1 VRGVDEDK
9 GESNC
14 SDPRHFHAWC
24 RLPNQFQ
31 HREIREKALAAKA
44 RKTRQLRDPET
55 DGYAILEE
63 NLDAIARKGDE
74 AVDLLVEELVGREW
88 WTDYAEAAKDVQE
101 LEEGVDENEQPIRPY
116 EHVERDEARLEE
128 LRELPEEQRPKDEI
142 EELERH
148 LARYAEAL
156 KKRQEEIVAP
166 KREALKKNGLNG
178 LLDLV
183 RDQRVLAAGTDEFMH
198 VFSTWSWLVGTLPPA
213 GRRARVA
220 ARPERAPQRRTRGD
234 RGRQGDVRGPRAHR
248 ATGARGK
255 LMTDEAWIDTVRLV
269 RDTGSVR
276 ELFPPGFTT
285 CGTSRTRCSRR
296 SAWR

>member
-1 VRGVDEDK
+1 VSTDTATEVATEAPEQQQDALTSSEQLFRYSGWVHVGPGAHECEAVDEDK

-14 SDPRHFHAWC
+14 ADPRHFHAWC

-55 DGYAILEE
+55 DGYTILEE

-183 RDQRVLAAGTDEFMH
+183 RDQRVLAAGTEEFMH
-198 VFSTWSWLVGTLPPA
+198 VFSTWSWLLGTYRQPGGELVWPPDPSA
-213 GRRARVA
+213 LRSVAPEVIEAVKEMFEDLERTERRGL
-220 ARPERAPQRRTRGD
+220 EGN
-234 RGRQGDVRGPRAHR
+234 
-248 ATGARGK
+248 
-255 LMTDEAWIDTVRLV
+255 
-269 RDTGSVR
+269 
-276 ELFPPGFTT
+276 
-285 CGTSRTRCSRR
+285 
-296 SAWR
+296 